1 MGDGCGGDDPGEGGS
16 LLGPGSSFEEG
27 SEWDWVGGRTGCR
40 VLSVLIFCD
49 AFAGAGDGLGGS
61 FLEGDIRLHE
71 VGGIWT

>member
-1 MGDGCGGDDPGEGGS
+1 MGYRCSGDDPGEGGS

-27 SEWDWVGGRTGCR
+27 SEWDWVRGRTR
-40 VLSVLIFCD
+40 FLILCD

-71 VGGIWT
+71 VGGIWA